1 VLVLLCQAPSDA
13 HGDTLSKA
21 EVDTLWERL
30 LLEERYEAIQYFYR
44 SSVPSV
50 YRSPDQ
56 VLLVQETREG
66 LLWGFFGELGTGGGW
81 EVSGRL
87 EAETSSPSGV
97 LQLYS
102 KAASQWSPGF
112 AFVWMPGYDPKKY
125 PTWEF
130 RLVLRDPNDRRQV
143 RKIKSIEF
151 GPRDVAP
158 TENAD
163 GTAVKEFI
171 GQRVPRGELAYDQA
185 RGLAI
190 VRVLGLRS
198 PISVEVP
205 IDGR

>member
-1 VLVLLCQAPSDA
+1 MSRRFLESLERQSSLESLGQFTALLYDNAPPKDMTQAAHLYDLQQFARDYPPQWNKRGFIIDDRWNHGGDNDDEGRCQEFTD
-13 HGDTLSKA
+13 
-21 EVDTLWERL
+21 
-30 LLEERYEAIQYFYR
+30 
-44 SSVPSV
+44 
-50 YRSPDQ
+50 
-56 VLLVQETREG
+56 
-66 LLWGFFGELGTGGGW
+66 
-81 EVSGRL
+81 
-87 EAETSSPSGV
+87 
-97 LQLYS
+97 
-102 KAASQWSPGF
+102 
-112 AFVWMPGYDPKKY
+112 YDPKKY

-151 GPRDVAP
+151 GPGDVAP